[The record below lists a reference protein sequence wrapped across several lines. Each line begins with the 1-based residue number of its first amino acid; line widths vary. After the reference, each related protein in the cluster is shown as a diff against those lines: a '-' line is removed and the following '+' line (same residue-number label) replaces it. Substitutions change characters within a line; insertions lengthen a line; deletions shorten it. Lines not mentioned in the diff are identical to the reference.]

1 MSEKLIVGVYHSL
14 KSAEKAITELEKH
27 GFPIEHISVV
37 AKDFENEA
45 ESSSRF
51 SRFARST
58 DNLKEWFGN
67 HFAWILSRPHF
78 TIYEKHFHAE
88 KYLLVAHGTQDQI
101 AWAWAIIR
109 ETGYVDAN
117 VHDEIDDAEL

>member
-1 MSEKLIVGVYHSL
+1 MAEKLIIGVYHSL
-14 KSAEKAITELEKH
+14 KSAEKAIKELEKH

-37 AKDFENEA
+37 AKDFEDEDK
-45 ESSSRF
+45 SPSRL

-58 DNLKEWFGN
+58 DNLKDWFGK

-78 TIYEKHFHAE
+78 AIYEKHFHAR
-88 KYLLVAHGTQDQI
+88 KYLLIARGTQDQI

-109 ETGYVDAN
+109 ETGYVDAD
-117 VHDEIDDAEL
+117 VHSENEAEL